1 MVIVSHLIVLN
12 DSLCGYDDSC
22 FVGGLEK
29 MRSIGYVFTLVG
41 GPNIKYLRNIGFI
54 HYGS

>member
-1 MVIVSHLIVLN
+1 MVIVSHLIILN
-12 DSLCGYDDSC
+12 DSLCGYDDSY